1 MSVPT
6 AEQPDLNAI
15 IGNAKAS
22 FYAMSG
28 QTNVIFEN
36 LIGAL
41 LRELSQR
48 DRIISDLQ
56 KIVEDRKPSN
66 PKTAK
71 KVVDN

>member
-1 MSVPT
+1 MPT

-22 FYAMSG
+22 FYAMNG

-56 KIVEDRKPSN
+56 KILEDKKPQS
-66 PKTAK
+66 AK
-71 KVVDN
+71 KPRDN

>member
-1 MSVPT
+1 MSDPQ
-6 AEQPDLNAI
+6 QPDLNAI

-36 LIGAL
+36 LIRSL

>member
-1 MSVPT
+1 MSDP
-6 AEQPDLNAI
+6 QPDLNAI

-22 FYAMSG
+22 FYAMNG

-56 KIVEDRKPSN
+56 KILEDKKPQS
-66 PKTAK
+66 AK
-71 KVVDN
+71 KTT

>member
-1 MSVPT
+1 MS
-6 AEQPDLNAI
+6 EQLDLNAI

-22 FYAMSG
+22 FYTMNG

-41 LRELSQR
+41 LRELAQR

-56 KIVEDRKPSN
+56 KIVEDRVGKN
-66 PKTAK
+66 PKK
-71 KVVDN
+71 PHGMLDK

>member
-1 MSVPT
+1 MSDPQ
-6 AEQPDLNAI
+6 QPDLNAV
-15 IGNAKAS
+15 IGNAKAN

-36 LIGAL
+36 LIGSL

-56 KIVEDRKPSN
+56 KILEDKKPQS
-66 PKTAK
+66 AK
-71 KVVDN
+71 KPRDN

>member
-1 MSVPT
+1 MSDPQ
-6 AEQPDLNAI
+6 QPDLNAV
-15 IGNAKAS
+15 IGNAKAN
-22 FYAMSG
+22 FYAMNG

-56 KIVEDRKPSN
+56 KILEDKKPQS
-66 PKTAK
+66 AK
-71 KVVDN
+71 KPRDN

>member
-1 MSVPT
+1 MSG
-6 AEQPDLNAI
+6 EQPDLNAI

-56 KIVEDRKPSN
+56 KILEDKKPQS
-66 PKTAK
+66 AK
-71 KVVDN
+71 KTT

>member
-1 MSVPT
+1 MS
-6 AEQPDLNAI
+6 EQPDLNAI

-22 FYAMSG
+22 FYTMNG

-48 DRIISDLQ
+48 ERIISDLQ
-56 KIVEDRKPSN
+56 KIIEDRKPTN
-66 PKTAK
+66 PKTSK

>member
-1 MSVPT
+1 MSDPQ
-6 AEQPDLNAI
+6 QPELNAI

-22 FYAMSG
+22 FYAMNG

-56 KIVEDRKPSN
+56 KILEDRKP
-66 PKTAK
+66 KTSK

>member
-1 MSVPT
+1 MSDPQ
-6 AEQPDLNAI
+6 QPDLNAI

-22 FYAMSG
+22 FYAMNG

-56 KIVEDRKPSN
+56 KILEDKKPQS
-66 PKTAK
+66 AK
-71 KVVDN
+71 KTT

>member
-1 MSVPT
+1 MSNPQ
-6 AEQPDLNAI
+6 QPDLNVI

-22 FYAMSG
+22 FYAMNG

-41 LRELSQR
+41 LRELAQR
-48 DRIISDLQ
+48 ERIISDLQ
-56 KIVEDRKPSN
+56 KIIEKPTN